1 MNAERVERLK
11 AIALDTNNTKVIN
24 KVIEYINIKLN
35 IDLYKE
41 YNSKEK
47 IKKID
52 LKKNK
57 AFYKQVIQRLF
68 NHLERNMNKKNRLF
82 KLCEQGQEI
91 LEMKRASTVQSP
103 NYGSEAGKQTNGY
116 HANTQEAKLLDIE
129 EETIKQRK
137 RLIEYQKFSD
147 ELDQD
152 KELLEKFIE
161 LSPNNT
167 AVDVINR
174 HYFLGERFCD
184 IAADI
189 CYSEVYYIVK
199 RGIDDLAQI
208 LESSL

>member
-11 AIALDTNNTKVIN
+11 AIALDTNNIKVIN

-41 YNSKEK
+41 YNSNE
-47 IKKID
+47 IKKLD

-68 NHLERNMNKKNRLF
+68 NHLERNMNKKDRLF
-82 KLCEQGQEI
+82 KLCEQGQEL

-116 HANTQEAKLLDIE
+116 HKNTQEEKLLDIE

-152 KELLEKFIE
+152 KELLEKFID

-167 AVDVINR
+167 AHACINKFT
-174 HYFLGERFCD
+174 HNFCS
-184 IAADI
+184 
-189 CYSEVYYIVK
+189 C
-199 RGIDDLAQI
+199 
-208 LESSL
+208 SSLSNRRK